1 MVIMQR
7 PGANGCDG
15 GRSGPSGRAW
25 GRPGRYISGSVDSPQ
40 SWTLEATMVRKTR
53 EQVWRELDS
62 LGEDEVRRRL
72 EAKPTEVEEPGL
84 IHEWLTQRE
93 RVNSAL
99 ADTSDQLAA
108 RKPGMSKGVKRAVG
122 SAALIGVAAIALAF
136 LLARRKR

>member
-1 MVIMQR
+1 
-7 PGANGCDG
+7 
-15 GRSGPSGRAW
+15 
-25 GRPGRYISGSVDSPQ
+25 
-40 SWTLEATMVRKTR
+40 MVRKTR

-93 RVNSAL
+93 RVAAAL
-99 ADTSDQLAA
+99 ADTSKEMAA
-108 RKPGMSKGVKRAVG
+108 RSPRLSKGVKRVVG
-122 SAALIGVAAIALAF
+122 SVALISVAAVALAF